1 MIARLSPTAK
11 FSQTQKISRVEV
23 GLQSAI
29 MNDQDPIQE
38 SGFFRRLS
46 DLARR
51 SENRSVG
58 RWIRTRLLVGFMVAL
73 PLVVTIFFARF
84 IFGLMDKWFRP
95 ISERIV
101 GEPLVGVGMVV
112 SLLLL
117 FLLGVVS
124 TNVIGGRLISYFE
137 KRISGL
143 PLLSPIYQ
151 GARQITEAIQIHETA
166 EFQRVVLI
174 PFPNQNVR
182 SLGFVT
188 RDFKQATAFGD
199 EPTAL
204 VFVPTT
210 PNPTSGYL
218 VVAKLKDLS
227 ALDVSV
233 EEGVKLVLSGGLL
246 TPTRLLSGDQARP
259 WIGTGDS

>member
-1 MIARLSPTAK
+1 MTDR
-11 FSQTQKISRVEV
+11 
-23 GLQSAI
+23 
-29 MNDQDPIQE
+29 DPIQE

-46 DLARR
+46 DIARR
-51 SENRSVG
+51 SENKRSVG
-58 RWIRTRLLVGFMVAL
+58 RWIRTRLLVGFMVAF

-101 GEPLVGVGMVV
+101 GEPLVGVGLVV

-117 FLLGVVS
+117 LLVGVVS
-124 TNVIGGRLISYFE
+124 TNVLGGRLLSYFE
-137 KRISGL
+137 KKISGL

-166 EFQRVVLI
+166 EFQRVVLL

-188 RDFKQATAFGD
+188 RDFQDATAFGT

-218 VVAKLKDLS
+218 VVAKQKDLTS
-227 ALDVSV
+227 LDISV
-233 EEGVKLVLSGGLL
+233 EEGVKLVISGGLL
-246 TPTRLLSGDQARP
+246 TPTKLITGNQATP

>member
-1 MIARLSPTAK
+1 MT
-11 FSQTQKISRVEV
+11 
-23 GLQSAI
+23 
-29 MNDQDPIQE
+29 DQDPIQE

-46 DLARR
+46 DLTRR
-51 SENRSVG
+51 SENKRSVG
-58 RWIRTRLLVGFMVAL
+58 RWIRTRLLVGFMVAF

-101 GEPLVGVGMVV
+101 GEPLVGVGLVV

-117 FLLGVVS
+117 LLVGVVS
-124 TNVIGGRLISYFE
+124 TNVLGGRLLSYFE
-137 KRISGL
+137 KKISGL

-166 EFQRVVLI
+166 EFQRVVLP

-188 RDFKQATAFGD
+188 RDFQDATAFGT

-218 VVAKLKDLS
+218 VVAKQKDLTS
-227 ALDVSV
+227 LDITV
-233 EEGVKLVLSGGLL
+233 EEGVKLVISGGLL
-246 TPTRLLSGDQARP
+246 TPTKLISGDQAKP
-259 WIGTGDS
+259 WIGTGDA

>member
-1 MIARLSPTAK
+1 MDHDDK
-11 FSQTQKISRVEV
+11 
-23 GLQSAI
+23 
-29 MNDQDPIQE
+29 IQE
-38 SGFFRRLS
+38 SGFFKRLS
-46 DLARR
+46 DLTGR
-51 SENRSVG
+51 SEHRQGIG
-58 RWIRTRLLVGFMVAL
+58 RWIRSRLLVGFMVAF

-101 GEPLVGVGMVV
+101 GEPLVGVGLVV

-117 FLLGVVS
+117 LLLGVLA
-124 TNVIGGRLISYFE
+124 TNVLGGRLLDYFE
-137 KRISGL
+137 KKITGL

-151 GARQITEAIQIHETA
+151 GARQITEAIQLHETS
-166 EFQRVVLI
+166 EFRRVVLL

-188 RDFKQATAFGD
+188 RDFQSATAFGD
-199 EPTAL
+199 ESTAL

-218 VVAKLKDLS
+218 VVAKQKDLT
-227 ALDVSV
+227 ALDISV
-233 EEGVKLVLSGGLL
+233 EEGVKLVISGGLL
-246 TPTRLLSGDQARP
+246 TPTKLITGDQATP

>member
-1 MIARLSPTAK
+1 MTDR
-11 FSQTQKISRVEV
+11 
-23 GLQSAI
+23 
-29 MNDQDPIQE
+29 DPIQE

-46 DLARR
+46 DLTRR
-51 SENRSVG
+51 GESKRSVG
-58 RWIRTRLLVGFMVAL
+58 HWIRTRLLVGFMVAF

-101 GEPLVGVGMVV
+101 GEPLVGVGLVV
-112 SLLLL
+112 SLLILL
-117 FLLGVVS
+117 LLGVLA
-124 TNVIGGRLISYFE
+124 TNVLGGRLLHYFE
-137 KRISGL
+137 KKITKKITGL

-151 GARQITEAIQIHETA
+151 GARQITEAIQLHETA
-166 EFQRVVLI
+166 EFQRVVLL

-188 RDFKQATAFGD
+188 REFQSATAFGE

-218 VVAKLKDLS
+218 VVAKQEDLT
-227 ALDVSV
+227 ALDVTV
-233 EEGVKLVLSGGLL
+233 EEGVKLVISGGLL
-246 TPTRLLSGDQARP
+246 TPTKLISGSEATP
-259 WIGTGDS
+259 WIGNGDS

>member
-1 MIARLSPTAK
+1 MDRDDK
-11 FSQTQKISRVEV
+11 
-23 GLQSAI
+23 
-29 MNDQDPIQE
+29 IQE

-51 SENRSVG
+51 GEDKQNVG
-58 RWIRTRLLVGFMVAL
+58 HWIRTRLLVGFMVAF

-117 FLLGVVS
+117 FLLGIVA
-124 TNVIGGRLISYFE
+124 TNVLGGRLLDYFE
-137 KRISGL
+137 RKITGL

-151 GARQITEAIQIHETA
+151 GARQITEAIQLHETA
-166 EFQRVVLI
+166 EFRRVVLL

-188 RDFKQATAFGD
+188 RDFRSATAFGD

-218 VVAKLKDLS
+218 VVVKQKDLTP
-227 ALDVSV
+227 LDIDV
-233 EEGVKLVLSGGLL
+233 EEGVKLVISGGLV
-246 TPTRLLSGDQARP
+246 TPTRLLSSDQARP
-259 WIGTGDS
+259 WIGTEEN

>member
-1 MIARLSPTAK
+1 
-11 FSQTQKISRVEV
+11 
-23 GLQSAI
+23 
-29 MNDQDPIQE
+29 MNDPDPIQE

-51 SENRSVG
+51 SENKRG
-58 RWIRTRLLVGFMVAL
+58 IGHWIRRRLLVGFMVAF

-101 GEPLVGVGMVV
+101 GEPLVGVGAVV

-117 FLLGVVS
+117 FLLGVLA
-124 TNVIGGRLISYFE
+124 TNVFGGRLLDYFE
-137 KRISGL
+137 KKITGI

-151 GARQITEAIQIHETA
+151 GARQITEAIQIHDTA
-166 EFQRVVLI
+166 EFRRVVLL

-188 RDFKQATAFGD
+188 RDFRTATAFGD

-218 VVAKLKDLS
+218 VVVKQRDLTS
-227 ALDVSV
+227 LDIDV
-233 EEGVKLVLSGGLL
+233 EEGVKLVISGGLL
-246 TPTRLLSGDQARP
+246 TPTRLLSENQSTP
-259 WIGTGDS
+259 WIGTGET

>member
-1 MIARLSPTAK
+1 MDRD
-11 FSQTQKISRVEV
+11 
-23 GLQSAI
+23 
-29 MNDQDPIQE
+29 DQIQE

-46 DLARR
+46 DIARR
-51 SENRSVG
+51 KENRSIG
-58 RWIRTRLLVGFMVAL
+58 RWIRTRLLVGFMVAF

-101 GEPLVGVGMVV
+101 GEPLVGVGAVV
-112 SLLLL
+112 SLLML
-117 FLLGVVS
+117 FLLGVLA
-124 TNVIGGRLISYFE
+124 TNVFGGRLLDYFE
-137 KRISGL
+137 KKITGV

-151 GARQITEAIQIHETA
+151 GARQITEAIQITETA
-166 EFQRVVLI
+166 EFRRVVLL

-188 RDFKQATAFGD
+188 RDFRNPTAFGD

-218 VVAKLKDLS
+218 VAAKQKDLTP
-227 ALDVSV
+227 LDIDV
-233 EEGVKLVLSGGLL
+233 EEGVKLVISGGLV
-246 TPTRLLSGDQARP
+246 TPSRLLRSDQARP
-259 WIGTGDS
+259 WIGTGES

>member
-1 MIARLSPTAK
+1 M
-11 FSQTQKISRVEV
+11 SR
-23 GLQSAI
+23 
-29 MNDQDPIQE
+29 DDKIQE
-38 SGFFRRLS
+38 SGFFKRLS

-51 SENRSVG
+51 SENRKSVG
-58 RWIRTRLLVGFMVAL
+58 HWIRTRLLVGFMVAF

-101 GEPLVGVGMVV
+101 GEPLVGVGAVV

-117 FLLGVVS
+117 FLLGVLA
-124 TNVIGGRLISYFE
+124 TNVFGGRLLDYFE
-137 KRISGL
+137 RKISGL

-166 EFQRVVLI
+166 EFRRVVLL

-188 RDFKQATAFGD
+188 RDFRTANAFGG

-218 VVAKLKDLS
+218 VVAKQKDLTT
-227 ALDVSV
+227 LDISI
-233 EEGVKLVLSGGLL
+233 EEGVKLVISGGLV
-246 TPTRLLSGDQARP
+246 TPSRLLAPDKATA
-259 WIGTGDS
+259 WIGTGDE

>member
-1 MIARLSPTAK
+1 MT
-11 FSQTQKISRVEV
+11 
-23 GLQSAI
+23 
-29 MNDQDPIQE
+29 DQDPIQE

-46 DLARR
+46 DLAGR
-51 SENRSVG
+51 SENRQSVG

-84 IFGLMDKWFRP
+84 IFGLMDRWFRP

-101 GEPLVGVGMVV
+101 GEPLVGVGAIV
-112 SLLLL
+112 SLMLL
-117 FLLGVVS
+117 FLLGVLA
-124 TNVIGGRLISYFE
+124 TNVLGGRLLDYFE
-137 KRISGL
+137 KKITGL

-151 GARQITEAIQIHETA
+151 GARQITEAIQLHETA
-166 EFQRVVLI
+166 EFRRVVLL

-188 RDFKQATAFGD
+188 RDFRKATAFGN

-218 VVAKLKDLS
+218 VVAKQSDLTS
-227 ALDVSV
+227 LDITV
-233 EEGVKLVLSGGLL
+233 EEGVKLVISGGLL
-246 TPTRLLSGDQARP
+246 TPTKLLTEDQAKP
-259 WIGTGDS
+259 WIGTGEP

>member
-1 MIARLSPTAK
+1 MTDR
-11 FSQTQKISRVEV
+11 
-23 GLQSAI
+23 
-29 MNDQDPIQE
+29 DPIQE

-46 DLARR
+46 DIARR
-51 SENRSVG
+51 SENKRSVG
-58 RWIRTRLLVGFMVAL
+58 HWIRTRLLVGFMVAF

-101 GEPLVGVGMVV
+101 GEPLVGVGLVV
-112 SLLLL
+112 SLLILL
-117 FLLGVVS
+117 LLGVLA
-124 TNVIGGRLISYFE
+124 TNVLGGRLLDYFE
-137 KRISGL
+137 KKITGL

-151 GARQITEAIQIHETA
+151 GARQITEAIQLHETA
-166 EFQRVVLI
+166 EFQRVVLL

-188 RDFKQATAFGD
+188 RDFQKATAFGD

-218 VVAKLKDLS
+218 VVAKASDLT
-227 ALDVSV
+227 ALDVTV
-233 EEGVKLVLSGGLL
+233 EEGVKLVISGGLL
-246 TPTRLLSGDQARP
+246 TPTRLLADDQSKPSIDSGD
-259 WIGTGDS
+259 T

>member
-1 MIARLSPTAK
+1 MT
-11 FSQTQKISRVEV
+11 
-23 GLQSAI
+23 
-29 MNDQDPIQE
+29 DQDPIQE

-51 SENRSVG
+51 SENKRSVG
-58 RWIRTRLLVGFMVAL
+58 RWIRTRLLVGFMVAF

-101 GEPLVGVGMVV
+101 GEPLVGVGLVV

-117 FLLGVVS
+117 LLVGVVS
-124 TNVIGGRLISYFE
+124 TNVLGGRLLSYFE
-137 KRISGL
+137 KKISGL

-166 EFQRVVLI
+166 EFQRVVLL

-188 RDFKQATAFGD
+188 RDFQKATAFGD

-218 VVAKLKDLS
+218 VAARQRDLS
-227 ALDVSV
+227 SLDISV
-233 EEGVKLVLSGGLL
+233 EEGVKLVISGGLL
-246 TPTRLLSGDQARP
+246 TPTKLISGDEATP
-259 WIGTGDS
+259 WIGTGDP

>member
-1 MIARLSPTAK
+1 MDHDDK
-11 FSQTQKISRVEV
+11 
-23 GLQSAI
+23 
-29 MNDQDPIQE
+29 IQE

-46 DLARR
+46 DLTRR
-51 SENRSVG
+51 SENKKGVG
-58 RWIRTRLLVGFMVAL
+58 RWIRTRLLVGFMVAF

-95 ISERIV
+95 ISERFV
-101 GEPLVGVGMVV
+101 GEPLVGVGLVV
-112 SLLLL
+112 SLVLLL
-117 FLLGVVS
+117 LLGVVA
-124 TNVIGGRLISYFE
+124 TNVLGGRLLDYFE

-151 GARQITEAIQIHETA
+151 GARQITEAIQLHENA
-166 EFQRVVLI
+166 EFQRVVLL

-188 RDFKQATAFGD
+188 RDFQSATAFGD

-218 VVAKLKDLS
+218 VVAKQKDLTS
-227 ALDVSV
+227 LDITV
-233 EEGVKLVLSGGLL
+233 EEGVKLVISGGLL
-246 TPTRLLSGDQARP
+246 TPTRLLAGDQAKP
-259 WIGTGDS
+259 WIGTGDA

>member
-1 MIARLSPTAK
+1 MD
-11 FSQTQKISRVEV
+11 EHE
-23 GLQSAI
+23 
-29 MNDQDPIQE
+29 PIEE
-38 SGFFRRLS
+38 SGFFGRLS

-51 SENRSVG
+51 GENRRG
-58 RWIRTRLLVGFMVAL
+58 IGHWIRTRLLVGFMVAL

-124 TNVIGGRLISYFE
+124 TNVLGGRLLSYFE
-137 KRISGL
+137 KKITGL

-151 GARQITEAIQIHETA
+151 GARQITEAIQIHEIA
-166 EFQRVVLI
+166 EFRRVVLL

-188 RDFKQATAFGD
+188 RDFRNATAFGD

-218 VVAKLKDLS
+218 VVVKQQDLTP
-227 ALDVSV
+227 LDIDV
-233 EEGVKLVLSGGLL
+233 EEGVKLVISGGLL
-246 TPTRLLSGDQARP
+246 TPTRLLSPDQATP
-259 WIGTGDS
+259 WIGTGDA